1 MIYVDNILA
10 IYINATK
17 ILKSL
22 EGDYVKYNNS
32 NIVPP
37 DMYMESNIQEK
48 YINNIDCWNITSI
61 YYINAAIN
69 TVE

>member
-22 EGDYVKYNNS
+22 EGDYVKYNNG

-37 DMYMESNIQEK
+37 DMYMGSNIQNK
-48 YINNIDCWNITSI
+48 YINNIDCWTITI
-61 YYINAAIN
+61 IDYTNHAI
-69 TVE
+69 TAV